1 MVNVEVDPELARII
15 EAMRKDAM
23 TDKAIR
29 NYARAFI
36 GYEGEDWFTKYRRAF
51 QG

>member
-1 MVNVEVDPELARII
+1 MPSVEVDPELAHII
-15 EAMRKDAM
+15 EEMRKDAM

-36 GYEGEDWFTKYRRAF
+36 GYEDEDWFKKYRRAY
-51 QG
+51 

>member
-1 MVNVEVDPELARII
+1 MVTVDVDPELANII
-15 EAMRKDAM
+15 EEMRKDPM

-36 GYEGEDWFTKYRRAF
+36 GTGDKDWTEKYRERY
-51 QG
+51 

>member
-1 MVNVEVDPELARII
+1 MVTVDVDPELAHII
-15 EAMRKDAM
+15 EEMRKDPM

-36 GYEGEDWFTKYRRAF
+36 GYKDEDWFKKYRRAY
-51 QG
+51 

>member
-1 MVNVEVDPELARII
+1 MVTIDVDPELARII
-15 EAMRKDAM
+15 EEMRKDAM

-36 GYEGEDWFTKYRRAF
+36 GYEDEDWFKKYRRAY
-51 QG
+51 

>member
-1 MVNVEVDPELARII
+1 MVTVDVDPELARII
-15 EAMRKDAM
+15 EAMRTDVM

-36 GYEGEDWFTKYRRAF
+36 GHDDKDWSEKYKERY
-51 QG
+51 

>member
-1 MVNVEVDPELARII
+1 MVKVDVDPELAVII
-15 EAMRKDAM
+15 EEMRKDPM

-36 GYEGEDWFTKYRRAF
+36 STGDTDWSKKYKERY
-51 QG
+51 

>member
-1 MVNVEVDPELARII
+1 MVTVEVDPELARII
-15 EAMRKDAM
+15 EAMRKDPM

-36 GYEGEDWFTKYRRAF
+36 GYDDEDWFKRYKKAF
-51 QG
+51 ED

>member
-1 MVNVEVDPELARII
+1 MVTVEVDPELARII

-29 NYARAFI
+29 NYSRAFI
-36 GYEGEDWFTKYRRAF
+36 GYEDEDWFKKYRRAY
-51 QG
+51 

>member
-1 MVNVEVDPELARII
+1 MLTVEVDPELAHII
-15 EAMRKDAM
+15 EAMRKNAM

-29 NYARAFI
+29 NYAKAFI
-36 GYEGEDWFTKYRRAF
+36 GYEDEDWFTKYRRAF

>member
-1 MVNVEVDPELARII
+1 MVTVDVDPELARII
-15 EAMRKDAM
+15 EAMRKDAI

-36 GYEGEDWFTKYRRAF
+36 GPTDKDWSEKYKERY
-51 QG
+51 